1 MYFLSDKRVSDLIK
15 GKQVLSKL
23 TCLFFSKLKMKLK
36 SVLVSTL
43 DWKSSTQD
51 PLGRSRP
58 ERSLWLLTWKSRK
71 LKFNMKNRLFNFSLT
86 KSETFKYK
94 LDF

>member
-58 ERSLWLLTWKSRK
+58 ERSLWLPTRKSGK
-71 LKFNMKNRLFNFSLT
+71 LKFNMKNRLFYFSVT
-86 KSETFKYK
+86 
-94 LDF
+94 

>member
-51 PLGRSRP
+51 LLGRSRP
-58 ERSLWLLTWKSRK
+58 ERSLWLLTWKSGK
-71 LKFNMKNRLFNFSLT
+71 LKFNMKNRLFYFSVT
-86 KSETFKYK
+86 
-94 LDF
+94 

>member
-1 MYFLSDKRVSDLIK
+1 MHFLSDKRVSDLIK

>member
-1 MYFLSDKRVSDLIK
+1 
-15 GKQVLSKL
+15 
-23 TCLFFSKLKMKLK
+23 MKLK